1 MAKSGRQEGAAG
13 RVQKAWDTHNRASHN
28 PATSGDPKYK
38 AKPGCLRC
46 RDFAEALRSRLSG
59 YEDERGF
66 WD

>member
-1 MAKSGRQEGAAG
+1 MKTGKQEGAAG

-28 PATSGDPKYK
+28 PSTSGEAKYK
-38 AKPGCLRC
+38 TNPGCLSCKRY
-46 RDFAEALRSRLSG
+46 AEALKLRLSG